1 MKVFGFVFSLFL
13 SLQSLADGS
22 VYGKWKTIDEE
33 GKAKSI
39 VEITLNG
46 DSATGQVIEIFD
58 PEKVSAVCEK
68 CKGDMANKPIL
79 GMKIL
84 SGLKET
90 TKGEEWSGGQILDP
104 NNGKT
109 YRCLMRP
116 KEGGKKLEVRGYI
129 GFSLFGRTQVWHKQD

>member
-1 MKVFGFVFSLFL
+1 MKALGFIFSLLFA
-13 SLQSLADGS
+13 LQSLAAGS

-39 VEITLNG
+39 VEITLEG

-58 PEKVSAVCEK
+58 PEKVHSVCEK
-68 CKGDMANKPIL
+68 CKGEMANKPIL

-116 KEGGKKLEVRGYI
+116 KDDGKKLEVRGYI
-129 GFSLFGRTQVWHKQD
+129 GISLFGRTQVWDKQD

>member
-1 MKVFGFVFSLFL
+1 MKVIGFIFSILL

-22 VYGKWKTIDEE
+22 VYGKWKTIDEQ

-39 VEITLNG
+39 VEITLEG
-46 DSATGQVIEIFD
+46 DSASGQVIEIFD
-58 PEKVSAVCEK
+58 PEKVHAVCEK
-68 CKGDMANKPIL
+68 CKGEMANKPIL

-90 TKGEEWSGGQILDP
+90 TKGEEWGGGEILDP

-129 GFSLFGRTQVWHKQD
+129 GFSLFGRTQVWDKQD